1 MTKNLHCPQ
10 LDHHDADG
18 LVAQKLGSTPRPQR
32 EDTNTPYINSV
43 YYS

>member
-1 MTKNLHCPQ
+1 MTKSHHCPQ
-10 LDHHDADG
+10 LDHHDADELAG
-18 LVAQKLGSTPRPQR
+18 QKLGRPPR